1 MARVLWL
8 VAVVVMA
15 LLAFPTPGSAQDTT
29 AKRYEYT
36 TGFGSVSSPRVRSV
50 GEATSYVTGKIS
62 GTTSR
67 ENFEG
72 KTTLSVATPPVFGT
86 ADVAN
91 FTWKYEDCG
100 RAFEFGR
107 WTEWQCTTS
116 NPPGTMQRF
125 EIAPPTCSANTTMS
139 SGYFDIGTSSGAN
152 PPIFGCKNG
161 CAVIFD
167 GTSPSG
173 SALVD
178 GQKHWYAKGDYRA
191 TGDACPATAPETSN
205 FLGEGAAKSAIPPDS
220 CGGNQGKGSVN
231 GRTVCYDKT
240 PDMEGGTQ
248 TDGSKD
254 KATETTTQEK
264 GTNADGSEWVKEIKV
279 SVDLNGVKTTTTT
292 TSVTSPNGTKTSTTQ
307 TEVEGRPPADKPS
320 DDDDEEQTECQ
331 KNPSGK
337 DCGGAPAAVG
347 ESYTKKTG
355 TKTFEE
361 VLKGAGDALSGSEFG
376 HAVSAFFSVSG
387 GGSCPAVSTTIPM
400 LNASFNFDS
409 FCTSLGSTVFLVIR
423 GVLLL
428 VASFFA
434 FRVALE

>member
-8 VAVVVMA
+8 VAVVVMT

-116 NPPGTMQRF
+116 TPPGTMQRF

-139 SGYFDIGTSSGAN
+139 SGFYDIGASSGAN
-152 PPIFGCKNG
+152 PPVLGCKGG
-161 CAVIFD
+161 CAVVFD
-167 GTSPSG
+167 GSSPAG
-173 SALVD
+173 SALVN
-178 GQKHWYAKGDYRA
+178 GEKHWYAKGSYIA
-191 TGDACPATAPETSN
+191 TGDACPATAKDDSDFLSKSSSALPE
-205 FLGEGAAKSAIPPDS
+205 DS
-220 CGGNQGKGSVN
+220 CGANKGQGSIN

-240 PDMEGGTQ
+240 EDMEGGKQ
-248 TDGSKD
+248 DEGSKD
-254 KATETTTQEK
+254 KETSKTETQK
-264 GTNADGSEWVKEIKV
+264 GVNPDGSEWTKEITIKV
-279 SVDLNGVKTTTTT
+279 DVDGVKTTTTT
-292 TSVTSPNGTKTSTTQ
+292 TTTTRPDGTKSTETT
-307 TEVEGRPPADKPS
+307 TEHEGRPPSDKPS

-387 GGSCPAVSTTIPM
+387 GGSCPVVSGTIPM
-400 LNASFNFDS
+400 LNASFTFDS